1 MSRIPSVQRNEGKG
15 VGCCLTQRK
24 LQHVKQQPRASAK
37 KGKTW
42 GPESEP
48 WRTPVKA
55 ASKKSYFSLQALKS
69 SPMN

>member
-24 LQHVKQQPRASAK
+24 LQHVKQKPRASAK
-37 KGKTW
+37 KGKTR

-48 WRTPVKA
+48 WRKQQAGKVV
-55 ASKKSYFSLQALKS
+55 SLCKLS
-69 SPMN
+69 NPHH